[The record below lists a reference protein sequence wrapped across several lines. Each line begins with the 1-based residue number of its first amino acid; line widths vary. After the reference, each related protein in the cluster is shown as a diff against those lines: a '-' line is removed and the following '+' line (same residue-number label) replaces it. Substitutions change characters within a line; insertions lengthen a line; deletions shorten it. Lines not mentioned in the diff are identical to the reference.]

1 MYDVTYKGFAVP
13 KFNMTNLSNM
23 KHSFK
28 YFSSFLLLALFSAQV
43 MAQELPVDIAN
54 ISDQQLAALV
64 VKYQLAGLSDNE
76 FEAMAKQK
84 GLSPEQII
92 ILKKRMTE
100 IDPFSSA
107 PNANYKTKITD
118 ENTVARKVVDIKGP
132 TNNNNTTAATLKVFG
147 AELFETAGL
156 SFEPNLTIASP
167 KNYIIGVGDE

>member
-1 MYDVTYKGFAVP
+1 
-13 KFNMTNLSNM
+13 M
-23 KHSFK
+23 KPIFK
-28 YFSSFLLLALFSAQV
+28 YFLSLYIVLVCSVSL

-100 IDPFSSA
+100 IDPFSGK
-107 PNANYKTKITD
+107 PN
-118 ENTVARKVVDIKGP
+118 R
-132 TNNNNTTAATLKVFG
+132 
-147 AELFETAGL
+147 
-156 SFEPNLTIASP
+156 
-167 KNYIIGVGDE
+167 